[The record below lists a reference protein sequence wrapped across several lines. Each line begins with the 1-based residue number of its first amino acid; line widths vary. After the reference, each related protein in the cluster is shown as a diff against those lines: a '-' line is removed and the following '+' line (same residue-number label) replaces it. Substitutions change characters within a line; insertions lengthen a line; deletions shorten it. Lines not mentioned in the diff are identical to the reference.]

1 LAPPKKPGRPKKPT
15 DFAALAAAIGL
26 DDPNKLVAASKAKE
40 PWGDDQAYAAEARL
54 KFHNEKKA
62 FESKTCKTCGRQF
75 FADYAFVSQCSNA
88 CRKKALRDIGIEWDE
103 NRPYEERW
111 LPARP
116 PLIVTDRAAEI
127 GEIPGQLSLF

>member
-1 LAPPKKPGRPKKPT
+1 MAPPKKPGRPKKPT

-26 DDPNKLVAASKAKE
+26 DDPNKLVAASKAKD

-54 KFHNEKKA
+54 KFQDERKG
-62 FESKTCKTCGRQF
+62 FIQKTCKTCGREF
-75 FADYAFVSQCSNA
+75 YADYQFVSQCSNE
-88 CRKKALRDIGIEWDE
+88 CRKRALRTIGIVWDE
-103 NRPYEERW
+103 NRSYEERW

-116 PLIVTDRAAEI
+116 PLIVHREVVEL